1 MPKRGLEEAQG
12 LYTALTRAVVAHSG
26 GRDDPAA
33 ISEVSSLCARAL
45 ESVND
50 ADARVII
57 RSIET
62 QARLLFSA
70 GGHVDAVA
78 GSLRGADALKFHLFT
93 ALSNLRG
100 RLQLLQSAQPSTPE
114 LPALKAKKNVHVL
127 VVEDDH
133 DSALSL
139 KKLLQLCGYSVTV
152 AYTCDEGL
160 GAAEEAPPDIVLCDI
175 GLPDCDGYQFAT
187 ALRRKPGTARTR
199 LIAVTAYGSE
209 EDKRRSREAGFQL
222 HLVKPVKPEDLLR
235 ELDRPRNTANGN

>member
-1 MPKRGLEEAQG
+1 MKKRGLEEAQG
-12 LYTALTRAVVAHSG
+12 IYTALMRTVVAHPG
-26 GRDDPAA
+26 GRDDPEAMSHVSNLCVRAVEA
-33 ISEVSSLCARAL
+33 IDDEDARAT
-45 ESVND
+45 V
-50 ADARVII
+50 

-62 QARLLFSA
+62 LARLLFSA
-70 GGHVDAVA
+70 GGHADAVA
-78 GSLRGADALKFHLFT
+78 GSLRGIDALKFNLLN

-100 RLQLLQSAQPSTPE
+100 RLQMLQSAQPSMPE
-114 LPALKAKKNVHVL
+114 LPALKAKKDVHVL

-139 KKLLQLCGYSVTV
+139 KKLLELCGYSVTV

-160 GAAEEAPPDIVLCDI
+160 DAVEEALPDIVLCDI

-187 ALRRKPGTARTR
+187 ALRKKAGTARTR

-209 EDKRRSREAGFQL
+209 EDKKRSREAGFQL

-235 ELDRPRNTANGN
+235 ELDRPRKTANGN